1 MAILVESEVGSLE
14 VPVWVVDLPS
24 FRRWVQSDD
33 CPERQPVHFV
43 NGHVWVDATME
54 EFGSHNQVK
63 AEVHSVVR
71 WLVKTEDLGTYLPDG
86 MRYTNDNVG
95 FSTEPDGMFV
105 SHESLESGRVSFE
118 SGPRGTATELVGV
131 PDLVI
136 EVVSRSSERKDTDWL
151 ATNYFDAGI
160 PEYWLI
166 DARGEAIRF
175 DIFKAGKTGFV
186 ASKAVGGWV
195 KSVVLNRSF
204 QLSRGTNRSKVV
216 TYSLQM
222 R

>member
-1 MAILVESEVGSLE
+1 MAVLVESEVGSLE
-14 VPVWVVDLPS
+14 VPVWVIDLPS

-54 EFGSHNQVK
+54 ELFSHN
-63 AEVHSVVR
+63 R
-71 WLVKTEDLGTYLPDG
+71 MKTTLGITLAAFVEQNDLGMYVSDG
-86 MRYTNDNVG
+86 MRYTNDEIG

-105 SHESLESGRVSFE
+105 SHEALNEGRVTFE

-131 PDLVI
+131 PDLMI
-136 EVVSRSSERKDTDWL
+136 EVVSRSSEQKDTDWL
-151 ATNYFDAGI
+151 ATNYFEAGI

-166 DARGEAIRF
+166 DARGDVIRF
-175 DIFKAGKTGFV
+175 DIFKPGKKSYV
-186 ASKAVGGWV
+186 ATKPTGGWV
-195 KSVVLNRSF
+195 KSLVLSRSF
-204 QLSRGTNRSKVV
+204 QLTRGVNRSKVV
-216 TYSLQM
+216 TYSLQL